1 MDENPQQSIPEIN
14 QHVVQLIDH
23 SPVPMMISRQ
33 DGGLQYVNAALMQL
47 LGYPSRHTS
56 LSNFIWHHQKDLMLS
71 RTLRQMSTDNPLKPV
86 QATLNLQHKSGE
98 MIAVCQSCT
107 ALWVAH
113 DESNYFVSCLLDE
126 SQKDPNQ
133 DQLQLASL
141 VFEASSEGMMVTDE
155 NGIILDVNDAFSA
168 ITGYSRQ
175 EAFGNNAS
183 MLSSG
188 QQDKLFYRLM
198 WKSITASGQWKGEI
212 WNRRKNGEDFP
223 ALISINTVFDR
234 NGSINKRIALFSD
247 LTRIKAREK
256 QIFQMAYYDS
266 LTGLPNRELFMDR
279 MNQILSL
286 SKSRERGVALML
298 LDLDGFKEVNDTL
311 GHDAGDQLLKVSG
324 ERLQQCVENDDVV
337 ARLGGDEFTVIIRDK
352 SQVEDSAEKI
362 LQALSKP
369 IQLGNDRIYI
379 TCSIGITHFPDDAEL
394 VSEMLRNA
402 DQAMYAVKQRG
413 RNGYSYFTQSM
424 QQQAL
429 QRLNSIND
437 LRAAIKHQQF
447 ELHYQ
452 PIVDLTTGKVGKA
465 EALLRWQH
473 PVKGLIFPD
482 EFIPVAEDTGLII
495 EIGKWVILEALQQAY
510 IWRET
515 ECENFQI
522 SVNVSPLQF
531 KSDDEVGLEWLEHL
545 KKLGLP
551 GRALVIEITE
561 NLLMEFSDRVDRK
574 MQHFKDGGIQ
584 ISLDDFGTG
593 YASLSYLK
601 RFDIQFLKIDKSYVQ
616 SMLVDRAVGVMC
628 ESIIQMAH
636 KLDIKVIAE
645 GIENQEQLKQLK
657 KLGCDYGQGYLFSKP
672 LTVEAFEPLLQKE
685 MMI

>member
-1 MDENPQQSIPEIN
+1 MDENSQQSIPEVN

-47 LGYPSRHTS
+47 LGYPSRHIS
-56 LSNFIWHHQKDLMLS
+56 LANFIWQHQKDLMLS
-71 RTLRQMSTDNPLKPV
+71 RTLRQMSIDNPLKPV

-98 MIAVCQSCT
+98 MIAVCQSC
-107 ALWVAH
+107 AAFSIAD
-113 DESNYFVSCLLDE
+113 DEPCYFVSCLIDE

-155 NGIILDVNDAFSA
+155 NGIILDVNDAFSE

-175 EAFGNNAS
+175 DAFGNNAS

-198 WKSITASGQWKGEI
+198 WKSIIANGQWKGEI
-212 WNRRKNGEDFP
+212 WNRRKNGKDFP
-223 ALISINTVFDR
+223 ALISINTVFDSA
-234 NGSINKRIALFSD
+234 GKVNKRIALFSD

-311 GHDAGDQLLKVSG
+311 GHEAGDQLLKISA
-324 ERLQQCVENDDVV
+324 ERLQQCVESEDVV
-337 ARLGGDEFTVIIRDK
+337 ARLGGDEFTVIIRNK
-352 SQVEDSAEKI
+352 SKVEESAEKI
-362 LQALSKP
+362 LQALSKS
-369 IQLGNDRIYI
+369 ILLGNDRIYI
-379 TCSIGITHFPDDAEL
+379 TCSIGITRFPDDAEL
-394 VSEMLRNA
+394 VSQMLRNA

-413 RNGYSYFTQSM
+413 RNGFSYFTQSM

-437 LRAAIKHQQF
+437 LRAAIKQQQF

-452 PIVDLTTGKVGKA
+452 PIVNLLTGAVDKA

-473 PVKGLIFPD
+473 PEKGMIYPD
-482 EFIPVAEDTGLII
+482 DFIPVAEDTGLII

-522 SVNVSPLQF
+522 GVNVSPLQF
-531 KSDDEVGLEWLEHL
+531 KSDDEVGLEWVEHL

-551 GRALVIEITE
+551 GSALAIEITE
-561 NLLMEFSDRVDRK
+561 NLLMEFSERVDRK

-645 GIENQEQLKQLK
+645 GIENHEQLKQLK
-657 KLGCDYGQGYLFSKP
+657 QLGCDYGQGYLFSKP
-672 LTVEAFEPLLQKE
+672 LTVEAFEPLLQKK
-685 MMI
+685 MTL

>member
-1 MDENPQQSIPEIN
+1 
-14 QHVVQLIDH
+14 
-23 SPVPMMISRQ
+23 
-33 DGGLQYVNAALMQL
+33 
-47 LGYPSRHTS
+47 
-56 LSNFIWHHQKDLMLS
+56 MLS
-71 RTLRQMSTDNPLKPV
+71 RTLRQMAADDPMKPV
-86 QATLNLQHKSGE
+86 QATLNLLHKSGE
-98 MIAVCQSCT
+98 MIAVRQSCT
-107 ALWVAH
+107 AFGEAD
-113 DESNYFVSCLLDE
+113 DEQRYFVSCLLDD
-126 SQKDPNQ
+126 SQKDPRQ

-155 NGIILDVNDAFSA
+155 NGIILDVNDAFSQ

-175 EAFGNNAS
+175 DVFGKNAS
-183 MLSSG
+183 LLSSG

-198 WKSITASGQWKGEI
+198 WKSIIASGQWKGEV

-223 ALISINTVFDR
+223 AMISINTVFD
-234 NGSINKRIALFSD
+234 NSGNVNKRIALFSD

-286 SKSRERGVALML
+286 NKSRERGVALML

-311 GHDAGDQLLKVSG
+311 GHDAGDQLLKITA
-324 ERLQQCVENDDVV
+324 ERLQQCVEKEDVV
-337 ARLGGDEFTVIIRDK
+337 ARLGGDEFTVIIRNMQK
-352 SQVEDSAEKI
+352 VEDKAQKI
-362 LQALSKP
+362 LKALSRS
-369 IQLGNDRIYI
+369 ILLGNDRIYI
-379 TCSIGITHFPDDAEL
+379 SCSIGITCFPADAKR

-413 RNGYSYFTQSM
+413 RNGFSYFTRSM

-429 QRLNSIND
+429 QRLGAIND
-437 LRAAIKHQQF
+437 LRIAIEEQQF
-447 ELHYQ
+447 ELYYQ
-452 PIVDLTTGKVGKA
+452 PIIDLGSGLIEKA
-465 EALLRWQH
+465 EALVRWRH
-473 PVKGLIFPD
+473 PEKGLIYPD
-482 EFIPVAEDTGLII
+482 DFIPVAEDTGLII

-515 ECENFQI
+515 ASENFQI

-531 KSDDEVGLEWLEHL
+531 KSDDELGLEWIEHL
-545 KKLGLP
+545 SKLGLP
-551 GRALVIEITE
+551 GCALSIEITE
-561 NLLMEFSDRVDRK
+561 NLLMEFSERVDRK

-601 RFDIQFLKIDKSYVQ
+601 RFDIQYLKIDKSYVQ
-616 SMLVDRAVGVMC
+616 NMLQDRAVGVMC

-636 KLDIKVIAE
+636 KLDIQVIAE
-645 GIENQEQLKQLK
+645 GIENREQLQQLK
-657 KLGCDYGQGYLFSKP
+657 ALGCDFGQGYLFSRP
-672 LTVEAFEPLLQKE
+672 LTVEAFEPLLQQE
-685 MMI
+685 MML